1 MLSRAVLT
9 PFVLRYGLGLAA
21 FALTILIALILRRY
35 SISFDLSLLI
45 ILVLIGV
52 SWYGGKGPGLMALIL
67 FEATAITIALRSQTA
82 SPITIRYIITQF
94 NVMILFAFLIVLVSG
109 RRKNERKLREQ
120 HQWLRVT
127 LSSIGDAVIATDTQ
141 SHMTF
146 LNPVAESLTGW
157 KQEEAVG
164 QPLDKVF
171 RLVSEE
177 TRTSVENPITKAL
190 KEGHVV
196 GLANHTLLIAKD
208 GTEIA
213 IDDSS
218 APIRNERGEIN
229 GVVLIFRD
237 ITQRKKAEEAMHA
250 SEERFS
256 KAFRASPVPMSIVT
270 YKEGRYIDVNES
282 FLSNSGYTSE
292 EIIGRTTTDIGIYAD
307 PEERSRLRQII
318 EQQGGVRNVEVHRRV
333 KGGEVRIALT
343 SSELITLDGEQCILT
358 TTNDITE
365 HKRLEEQLL
374 QSQKM
379 EAVGRLAGGIAH
391 DFNNLLTAIIG
402 YSQIILSGLDEGDPV
417 RDQIGEIEKAGKRAA
432 ALTSQLLAFS
442 RKQILQPKVLNL
454 NAVIA
459 DIDKMLQRLIGEDI
473 EMRINLDAA
482 IGRVKADPGQ
492 IEQIIVNLAVNARD
506 AMPRGGKL
514 TIETQN
520 VYLDEPYANQHAEV
534 QPGSYV
540 MLAMS
545 DTGTGMDKETQAN
558 IFEPFFTTKEKGRG
572 TGLGLSTVYGIV
584 KQSSGHIWVYSEPG
598 RGTTFKIYLPLIEE
612 SAEIA
617 ETPAPIAESLRGHET
632 ILVVEDEEVVRNLA
646 CEILQ
651 MNGYTVLEAADAN
664 EALLKYEQHEG
675 AIHLMITDVVMPS
688 ISGRELAEH
697 LTPSRPEMKVLYM
710 SGYTDDAIV
719 HHGVLDAGTAFLQKP
734 FTPDALARKAREI
747 LDAPRSQ

>member
-82 SPITIRYIITQF
+82 SPITIKYIITQF
-94 NVMILFAFLIVLVSG
+94 NAMILFTFLIVLVSG
-109 RRKNERKLREQ
+109 RRESERRLREQ

-141 SHMTF
+141 SRVTF

-177 TRTSVENPITKAL
+177 TRASVENPVTKAL
-190 KEGHVV
+190 KEGHIV
-196 GLANHTLLIAKD
+196 GLANHTLLIARD
-208 GTEIA
+208 GREIA

-237 ITQRKKAEEAMHA
+237 ITGRKKAEEAMHA

-282 FLSNSGYTSE
+282 FLSNSGYTNE

-307 PEERSRLRQII
+307 PEERSRLRQIL
-318 EQQGGVRNVEVHRRV
+318 EQHGGIRNVEVHRRV

-459 DIDKMLQRLIGEDI
+459 DIDKMLRRLIGEDI
-473 EMRINLDAA
+473 ELRINLDAA

-651 MNGYTVLEAADAN
+651 INGYTVLEAADAN

-734 FTPDALARKAREI
+734 FTPDALARKAREV